1 MTRDKLTER
10 SKLAQI
16 NFACFN
22 LYRKIACVSLIPRS
36 PSRQIPPEQVPTHRD
51 GIHAEFDDPDYATAY
66 SKLAM
71 QHVIGKFLADH
82 KLTVLHL
89 LETPH
94 TKKIIEK
101 ARDNKE
107 ISRFEIK
114 KPRTTKKVE
123 KEAAPVVQE
132 KANVE

>member
-1 MTRDKLTER
+1 
-10 SKLAQI
+10 
-16 NFACFN
+16 
-22 LYRKIACVSLIPRS
+22 
-36 PSRQIPPEQVPTHRD
+36 
-51 GIHAEFDDPDYATAY
+51 
-66 SKLAM
+66 M

-82 KLTVLHL
+82 KLTVMHL

-132 KANVE
+132 KANVEWRCVGCENFQIFKNLNFIR